1 MSCTNLYK
9 TSIENVV
16 VTYASHRAL
25 TCMCHIKKM
34 VLTIFSPEKWP
45 AQII

>member
-16 VTYASHRAL
+16 VTYVSHRAL
-25 TCMCHIKKM
+25 TLK
-34 VLTIFSPEKWP
+34 
-45 AQII
+45 Q